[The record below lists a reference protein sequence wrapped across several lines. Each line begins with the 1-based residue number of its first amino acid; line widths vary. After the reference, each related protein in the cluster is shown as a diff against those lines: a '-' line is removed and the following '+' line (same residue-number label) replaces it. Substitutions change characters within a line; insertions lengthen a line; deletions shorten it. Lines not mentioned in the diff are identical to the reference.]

1 MHKKDNGYVI
11 CVALTGSG
19 LPFVPNVERI
29 RRSDS
34 SNLSNRAAARRA
46 EKDGI
51 KIIHDMPNVPDWTY
65 IDTPQNRE
73 KIAAWL
79 KEHPELCV
87 KEEKTTVLTWYNAT
101 CLVSAKDVELC
112 QELLD
117 MPCDEGHNPAVETG
131 IGKYAGVRC
140 FGLTFPNGYSAE
152 VTVCSDDKG
161 FFVNPVL
168 YNEKISEVMCLDAES
183 TLEGVYTFDDGGV
196 VYVMEVVKDL
206 SEPAFHET
214 TIRIPAADARKYLTY
229 MKGEDF
235 PDGSLNAPNAVI
247 AEYAS
252 KFENGFTAVLRI
264 IHREFEVVSNLSLY
278 DADGIEVW
286 SMDEDRLLLCVRKFN
301 YGNGTYEVEVT
312 DETANST
319 EKESYWTEIRH
330 DFREDSPVGC
340 GDVVA
345 SVSVDAWRTSDD
357 NAEGEVIAR
366 VFLTKKGDVV
376 IDYINAIART
386 DVLAQESINE
396 TVKELRGTAC

>member
-1 MHKKDNGYVI
+1 MKKN
-11 CVALTGSG
+11 
-19 LPFVPNVERI
+19 
-29 RRSDS
+29 S
-34 SNLSNRAAARRA
+34 SSVRYEGILLIPARDA
-46 EKDGI
+46 DF
-51 KIIHDMPNVPDWTY
+51 
-65 IDTPQNRE
+65 
-73 KIAAWL
+73 
-79 KEHPELCV
+79 
-87 KEEKTTVLTWYNAT
+87 
-101 CLVSAKDVELC
+101 C

-117 MPCDEGHNPAVETG
+117 MPCDEGHNPVEYTG
-131 IGKYAGVRC
+131 IGKCTGVRS
-140 FGLTFPNGYSAE
+140 FGLTFPNGYSANID
-152 VTVCSDDKG
+152 VCSDDKG

-168 YNEKISEVMCLDAES
+168 YNEKMSEVMCLDAES
-183 TLEGVYTFDDGGV
+183 TLEGVYTFDDGAV

-247 AEYAS
+247 AEYTS

-264 IHREFEVVSNLSLY
+264 IHREVEVVSNLSLY
-278 DADGIEVW
+278 DADETKVW

-319 EKESYWTEIRH
+319 EKESYWAEIRH

-345 SVSVDAWRTSDD
+345 AVSVDAWRTSDD

-386 DVLAQESINE
+386 DVLAQESIKE
-396 TVKELRGTAC
+396 TVKELREQLFDGEVRDK